1 MGRTPHQGCFLTFK
15 CIGVIIMNAL
25 MNFMKDED
33 GLTAIEYVIA
43 AALLVTGLTV
53 LFTGYGAALATKL
66 NTILTGI

>member
-1 MGRTPHQGCFLTFK
+1 
-15 CIGVIIMNAL
+15 MNAL
-25 MNFMKDED
+25 MNFIKDEE

-66 NTILTGI
+66 NAILARF

>member
-1 MGRTPHQGCFLTFK
+1 
-15 CIGVIIMNAL
+15 MNAL